1 MEITMKQSK
10 WMWCPGD
17 FELYH
22 GMLVHNRRTMGG
34 EHYSTESGTGAQTV
48 SKGPVYYS
56 PMWRVDAPHRNLFL
70 YKVANLEKPEDVTFY
85 ANTEHASILVDG
97 VRYPSGATVTLKPG
111 RQMVKVFAYN
121 KNLGYFGAVK
131 RMMREAP
138 PVDSDFVIIS
148 NVDVVMDESALV
160 KLCGLR
166 LRDDIGW
173 IAPQIYSTSENR
185 DRNPKIVNRYS
196 LRKLRLLRL
205 LFKYPLLNMLYKA
218 TLYKRKKLQT
228 HVAGEIYGGHGSFI
242 ILTKEYYKRCGCI
255 DYPVFLFG
263 EEIYLAEQCL
273 RSKLKVVYE
282 PEVRIVD
289 SDHASTG
296 KMPSRFYCKC
306 NAEALGYIIRTF
318 Y

>member
-1 MEITMKQSK
+1 MKKISIYCVNYNSYEYLAAFIKSVDAAASK
-10 WMWCPGD
+10 
-17 FELYH
+17 
-22 GMLVHNRRTMGG
+22 VGG
-34 EHYSTESGTGAQTV
+34 EAVVTV
-48 SKGPVYYS
+48 
-56 PMWRVDAPHRNLFL
+56 F
-70 YKVANLEKPEDVTFY
+70 VAD
-85 ANTEHASILVDG
+85 NTEDHIRPIDANENV
-97 VRYPSGATVTLKPG
+97 AT
-111 RQMVKVFAYN
+111 VKVFAYN

-148 NVDVVMDESALV
+148 NVDVVMDEDALV

-166 LRDDIGW
+166 LRDDVGW

-242 ILTKEYYKRCGCI
+242 ILTKEYYKRCGSI

-282 PEVRIVD
+282 PEVRVVD

>member
-1 MEITMKQSK
+1 MKKISIYCVNYNSYEYLAAFIKSVDAAASK
-10 WMWCPGD
+10 
-17 FELYH
+17 
-22 GMLVHNRRTMGG
+22 VGG
-34 EHYSTESGTGAQTV
+34 EAVVTV
-48 SKGPVYYS
+48 
-56 PMWRVDAPHRNLFL
+56 F
-70 YKVANLEKPEDVTFY
+70 VAD
-85 ANTEHASILVDG
+85 NTEDNIRPIDANENV
-97 VRYPSGATVTLKPG
+97 AT
-111 RQMVKVFAYN
+111 VKVFAYN

-131 RMMREAP
+131 RMMCEAP

-148 NVDVVMDESALV
+148 NVDVVMDEDVLV

-166 LRDDIGW
+166 LRDDVGW